1 MIKKFCF
8 STINQTLQRML
19 FLHFEI
25 SGQNFLFKKIY
36 TSQPFQDFA
45 EETIRY
51 IERFPVTNWVKK
63 N

>member
-25 SGQNFLFKKIY
+25 SGRNFF
-36 TSQPFQDFA
+36 SQ
-45 EETIRY
+45 ENMYKTIWY
-51 IERFPVTNWVKK
+51 IGRFPIIYVKEDKLSKK